1 MSGNCEILKCN
12 ALYGCGMVEHT
23 YDIHYR
29 ARLTHMA
36 CITNIWPLSLR
47 ESGHML
53 VTYAR

>member
-12 ALYGCGMVEHT
+12 ALYDCAMVEHI

-36 CITNIWPLSLR
+36 SPT
-47 ESGHML
+47 SGPCRYENL
-53 VTYAR
+53 AICW